1 MIEQNKAKIETHL
14 YAGFRME
21 TETVSGYKKFTTE
34 MIQKQKLQSFHLA
47 LSREKE
53 HFYVMDL
60 IKRDADFFI
69 HLLQQGGV
77 IMICGSLAMQKDV
90 EAILDKLCTERKT
103 NSIAHYRENGQLLT
117 DCY

>member
-1 MIEQNKAKIETHL
+1 
-14 YAGFRME
+14 ME
-21 TETVSGYKKFTTE
+21 TETVSGYKKFTAE

-47 LSREKE
+47 LSREAE

-69 HLLQQGGV
+69 NLLKENGV
-77 IMICGSLAMQKDV
+77 IMICGSLAMQKDA
-90 EAILDKLCTERKT
+90 EAILDKLCLERNAK
-103 NSIAHYRENGQLLT
+103 SITDYRENGQLLT